1 VIRLPAMLRTLLF
14 ALAVL
19 ALVQS
24 ASAQTPAAQPAPAPT
39 PPAATPARPA
49 DVPPLTAAQAQQV
62 LDVLRDD
69 ARRTQFLSVLESMAR
84 ALPAT
89 SPAPAAGHPAG
100 APPAAAPAAA
110 PGLSA
115 SASIKL
121 GIPLTPNSL
130 GAEVLVGASER
141 LSRLSA
147 QLADMARAL
156 TDFPLFSRWLM
167 HLAANPD
174 ARQEVLETAWKLAL
188 VVAGGLLV
196 ETLATRLLR
205 RLARALSAMAPDNSG
220 NTPAVPPTEEGTA
233 EAEAGQ
239 TERLH
244 RNPSAWTMLR
254 RLPYV
259 LGRFLLDLLPILA
272 MAAVGYALLGTALG
286 TPSTTRLVILAMLN
300 AYILCRIVI
309 TVTRLLVAPDS
320 PRLRLVHL
328 SDEGAGYILR
338 WVRRIVILAVFG
350 YAIAEVALLF
360 GLYRVA
366 HDALLKMVSLA
377 VHMSLVVV
385 VLQKRRP
392 VAELIAGK
400 PDATGAVAVVR
411 RRAARVWHVVA
422 IFYLVALWLVWAFE
436 VQDGFARLIRIF
448 ISTVVISIAARL
460 LNVVAT
466 GVVDRALRVDAT
478 LAARYPGLDIRAR
491 RYHPVARA
499 TVTGIIAAFAAVA
512 LFEAWGLD
520 SLSWFTE
527 GALGGR
533 VVSAVVTIG
542 VTLIVSLLAWE
553 LANAGVQRELA
564 RLTRDSQAARAARLR
579 TLLPMFRST
588 LLVTIL
594 IVAALMVLSEVGV
607 NIAPLLAGAGV
618 LGIAIGFG
626 SQKLVQDVITG
637 LFLLLENTMQVGDVV
652 SLGGLTGSVE
662 NLSIRTIRLR
672 ALDGSVHIVPFSAV
686 TTVTNMTRDYG
697 YVVLDVTVG
706 LNEEP
711 DHVADLIRDV
721 VRTMRG
727 ESRWKSA
734 IRDDI
739 EMMGVEKF
747 VDLGFVLRARIMT
760 LPGQRWA
767 VGRELNRRVKHRFDE
782 LAIESPI
789 TSFRALSH
797 DPVVHSTAP
806 APPPEEAS

>member
-1 VIRLPAMLRTLLF
+1 
-14 ALAVL
+14 
-19 ALVQS
+19 
-24 ASAQTPAAQPAPAPT
+24 
-39 PPAATPARPA
+39 
-49 DVPPLTAAQAQQV
+49 LTAAQAQQV

-626 SQKLVQDVITG
+626 SQSLVRDVITG
-637 LFLLLENTMQVGDVV
+637 LFLLLENTMQVGDIV
-652 SLGGLTGSVE
+652 SLGGLTGTVEALSV
-662 NLSIRTIRLR
+662 RAIRLR
-672 ALDGSVHIVPFSAV
+672 AEDGSVHVIPFSAV
-686 TTVTNMTRDYG
+686 TTVTNMTRDFGHAVIEVGVAYKEDYDHVIAVMRAIVDEMRKEPRWEG
-697 YVVLDVTVG
+697 EIRNELEVMGLNAFGDSAVTIKALIKCGPFGRWSVRREFNRRMKQRFEAEGIEIPFPHQTLVLDQ
-706 LNEEP
+706 P
-711 DHVADLIRDV
+711 I
-721 VRTMRG
+721 
-727 ESRWKSA
+727 A
-734 IRDDI
+734 I
-739 EMMGVEKF
+739 
-747 VDLGFVLRARIMT
+747 A
-760 LPGQRWA
+760 
-767 VGRELNRRVKHRFDE
+767 NR
-782 LAIESPI
+782 
-789 TSFRALSH
+789 
-797 DPVVHSTAP
+797 P
-806 APPPEEAS
+806 APSLSQVQPIQSEQPMTSQPQVAAR